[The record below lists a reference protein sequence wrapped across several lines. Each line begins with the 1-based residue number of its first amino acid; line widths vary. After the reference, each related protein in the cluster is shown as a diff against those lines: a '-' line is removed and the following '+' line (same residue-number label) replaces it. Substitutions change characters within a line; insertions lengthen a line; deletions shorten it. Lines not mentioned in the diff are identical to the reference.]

1 MVVAAAGEVTAL
13 TASAETRTVTELEL
27 VMLEELVAVAP
38 MEDTTVVL
46 VTGL

>member
-1 MVVAAAGEVTAL
+1 MVVAEAGEVTAL

-27 VMLEELVAVAP
+27 VTLEEPVAVALR
-38 MEDTTVVL
+38 EDTTVVV